1 MVHLEHS
8 MMAHLRLKLE
18 SFLKQTPGN
27 NAEENRLTQ
36 ENSGGG
42 AAVLLHQ
49 RSHVSQHPSI
59 SCTPVIYKG
68 NPGTRTEHYF
78 TNPVQLVPACIDVFL
93 RKQRRVNYQT
103 YNM

>member
-1 MVHLEHS
+1 

-49 RSHVSQHPSI
+49 RSHVSQDPSI

-78 TNPVQLVPACIDVFL
+78 TNPVQLAQTCIIDVFV
-93 RKQRRVNYQT
+93 RKQRRINYQT